1 MKKKILSIIVTI
13 CLVSMAFPVSSVNTN
28 AAEHLHCIC
37 GSTTCSGT
45 GHDATQKWEKWTTDN
60 DLPTDDGYYYL
71 TCDVN
76 INYWDLYNADIH
88 LCLNG
93 HTISC
98 ERYFMNVEGYNSNVV
113 ITNCENDGTIKM
125 KDDTTDNDPMITL
138 KDSANVTINNVTI
151 DKGSW
156 GWSCIEIGT
165 KAVFTSNNM
174 SIVGCS
180 NDFIYGIYNLGTA
193 YCDNLD
199 IDCEAGDGEAI
210 YNEGT
215 LSTNNSSIIMT
226 GNREKADIYGVC
238 STRYS
243 KWNSTNDDIV
253 ATGNNE
259 VNIAAN
265 NQGEANIED
274 THLKA
279 ESAVRGIGLDLDD
292 SYSYTYLSGNCSIE
306 GSEEYGDLKV
316 DWPKILSAKNKDKT
330 KSYSG
335 GKINLNYD
343 GYYTDNGTI
352 IVQDVTYKVSQN
364 FNLIEPAN
372 KSLALVDPNL
382 VLADYVAPTTT
393 PAQTTTVKPTTTVA
407 PTTTAKAT
415 TVAPTTAAPTQ
426 GPTDVTTVAPTTDTP
441 TDVPTVV
448 PTSKEET
455 TSVVETTKPTVKAV
469 KIKKVK
475 KAKKSAK
482 VSWQKLT
489 SKEANGYQIRYSR
502 KKSMK
507 KAKIKT
513 INNVNTG
520 SVKIKKLKRKKKY
533 FFQIRA
539 YLDFNKQRLFSVWSK
554 KKSVKVK

>member
-1 MKKKILSIIVTI
+1 MV
-13 CLVSMAFPVSSVNTN
+13 FPVSSVNTN
-28 AAEHLHCIC
+28 AADHLHCIC

-60 DLPTDDGYYYL
+60 ELPQEDGYYYL

-76 INYWDLYNADIH
+76 IDYWDLYNADMH

-93 HTISC
+93 HTITC
-98 ERYFMNVEGYNSNVV
+98 ERYFMEVEGESEVDNSNVV
-113 ITNCENDGTIKM
+113 ITDCENAGTIKA
-125 KDDTTDNDPMITL
+125 KDGAAINDTMITG
-138 KDSANVTINNVTI
+138 KDYSNITINNITI

-156 GWSCIEIGT
+156 GWRGIDIGT
-165 KAVFTSNNM
+165 KSVLTSNNL
-174 SIVGCS
+174 SIVGS
-180 NDFIYGIYNLGTA
+180 ADNTNLSAIYNLGTA
-193 YCDNLD
+193 YFDNLD
-199 IDCEAGDGEAI
+199 IDCEVGDGKAI

-215 LSTNNSSIIMT
+215 ISTNNSSIIMT
-226 GNREKADIYGVC
+226 GMNNDSYIYGVYT
-238 STRYS
+238 TRDS

-259 VNIAAN
+259 INIAAY

-279 ESAVRGIGLDLDD
+279 ESALRGIGLNLDD
-292 SYSYTYLSGNCSIE
+292 SFSYTYLSGNCSIE

-343 GYYTDNGTI
+343 GYIKDNGTI

-415 TVAPTTAAPTQ
+415 TVAPSTAAPTQ
-426 GPTDVTTVAPTTDTP
+426 GPTDITTVAPTTDTS

-539 YLDFNKQRLFSVWSK
+539 YLDFNKQRLYSVWSK